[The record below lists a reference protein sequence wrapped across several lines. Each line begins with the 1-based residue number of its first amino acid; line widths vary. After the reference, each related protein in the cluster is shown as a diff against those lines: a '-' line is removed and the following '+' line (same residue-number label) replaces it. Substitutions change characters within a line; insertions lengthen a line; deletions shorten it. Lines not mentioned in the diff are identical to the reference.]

1 MKQTFSFRLKSK
13 TFRPN
18 HGFDVIH
25 RSETEIPACFR
36 EKARAACAFLVG
48 TKPASL
54 PGPSIPASRQQG

>member
-25 RSETEIPACFR
+25 RSKRKSQLVFVKKRALPAH
-36 EKARAACAFLVG
+36 FLVG

-54 PGPSIPASRQQG
+54 PGLSIPASRQQG